1 MKFQMVFIPHKATDE
16 EILTIIQQWVEVLAA
31 EDYAK
36 AFAELGYSM
45 SPYFDCSGDE
55 AIRREIKSYRS
66 PDFYPGITDFKVTDW
81 RLAKDGKPNPRQR
94 VIRYKPNDTKLAGAV
109 EFDLP
114 LNGKWSDLTADFV
127 FFDNPK
133 FREGYVLCLEE
144 IDSFLQWQRENMTE

>member
-1 MKFQMVFIPHKATDE
+1 MVFIPHKASDE
-16 EILTIIQQWVEVLAA
+16 EILIIVRQWIGVLAS

-36 AFAELGYSM
+36 VFAELGYLTAFND
-45 SPYFDCSGDE
+45 PGNE
-55 AIRREIKSYRS
+55 VIQRQIKNYRS
-66 PDFYPGITDFKVTDW
+66 PDLYPGVTDFKVTAW
-81 RLAKDGKPNPRQR
+81 RLAKGGKSNPRQR

-127 FFDNPK
+127 FFDNAK